1 MSCDLRNVLRRRP
14 GVKPSARVRL
24 ITSRKNPRLKA
35 AAELRESRERRR
47 ANRFLIDGARE
58 TLRAIRSGIAIE
70 TLFVCREWCQS
81 PEAAEILKLSSDNR
95 EAFAA
100 EVLDVAADVFPVLA
114 FGDRSDGIVAVAVTP
129 VRTLAELKLSAQPLV
144 GVIAGI
150 EKPGNVGAVL
160 RSADGAGLEALIVA
174 GGNTDLYNPN
184 TIRASLGTI
193 FSVPVV
199 SATEE
204 ETLAWLRSQNIQM
217 FAAILS
223 ADSREYTTV
232 DLRRAA
238 AIVLGSEAE
247 GLGSLWR
254 NQPDIHPIAIPM
266 RGLADSLN
274 ISNAAAVLF
283 YEALRQ
289 RNS

>member
-1 MSCDLRNVLRRRP
+1 M
-14 GVKPSARVRL
+14 

-35 AAELRESRERRR
+35 AADLRESRERRR
-47 ANRFLIDGARE
+47 QSRFIIDGARE
-58 TLRAIRSGIAIE
+58 TLRAIRSGIEIE
-70 TLFVCREWCQS
+70 ALFVCRDWCNS
-81 PEAAEILKLSSDNR
+81 EV
-95 EAFAA
+95 AA
-100 EVLDVAADVFPVLA
+100 EVLRLVSSNIDKFRGEVLEVAAEVFPALA
-114 FGDRSDGIVAVAVTP
+114 FGDRQDGIVAIAVTP
-129 VRTLAELKLSAQPLV
+129 RLSLADLKLSSQPLV

-160 RSADGAGLEALIVA
+160 RSADGSGLDALIVA

-199 SATEE
+199 SASEA
-204 ETLAWLRSQNIQM
+204 ETLAWLRSQKLKIV
-217 FAAILS
+217 AAILG
-223 ADSREYTTV
+223 DGSREYTAV
-232 DLRRAA
+232 DFRQST

-254 NQPDIHPIAIPM
+254 DQSDIQAIAIPM
-266 RGLADSLN
+266 RGIADSLN

-283 YEALRQ
+283 YETLRQ